1 MDDAKGVS
9 MVFLHRTFYVI
20 QVQKPYR
27 ADEDGF

>member
-1 MDDAKGVS
+1 MQKESLWGL
-9 MVFLHRTFYVI
+9 LHRTFYVI